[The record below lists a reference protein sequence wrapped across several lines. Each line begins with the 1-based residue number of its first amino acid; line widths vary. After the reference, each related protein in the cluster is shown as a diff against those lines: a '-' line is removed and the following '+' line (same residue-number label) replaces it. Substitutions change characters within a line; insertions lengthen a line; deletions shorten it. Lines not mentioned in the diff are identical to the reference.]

1 MSVRNY
7 LMLGSALLLSA
18 CATSSMVDETGDIAN
33 QFCLSNANPHSEA
46 RKLLLSPTL
55 THAMKSAQ
63 MRHGIIAHDPAPVVV
78 ETVETTDADLM
89 PAHSDGNADVVAVV
103 ETEAPAYTPVALCK
117 PGRAFTMN
125 GVRYAE
131 IHHAPASGGEG
142 WTDRLVL
149 KQVDGKWMID
159 DILFA
164 PDYRRTMR
172 ETLIRAE

>member
-1 MSVRNY
+1 MSVKNY
-7 LMLGSALLLSA
+7 LLIGSALLVSA
-18 CATSSMVDETGDIAN
+18 CATSSMVDETGDIAS

-55 THAMKSAQ
+55 TYAMKTAQ
-63 MRHGIIAHDPAPVVV
+63 MRHGIIADETAPPVEATEPAH
-78 ETVETTDADLM
+78 TDLM
-89 PAHSDGNADVVAVV
+89 PTHTDANTDVVVD
-103 ETEAPAYTPVALCK
+103 TEVPAYTPVALCK

-164 PDYRRTMR
+164 PDFRRSMR
-172 ETLIRAE
+172 TTLIRAE

>member
-1 MSVRNY
+1 MSVKNY
-7 LMLGSALLLSA
+7 LLIGSALLLSA
-18 CATSSMVDETGDIAN
+18 CATSSMVDETSDIAN

-55 THAMKSAQ
+55 TYAMKTAQ
-63 MRHGIIAHDPAPVVV
+63 MRHGIIASDPAPITENV
-78 ETVETTDADLM
+78 ETANTDLM
-89 PAHSDGNADVVAVV
+89 PAHTDANADIVVV
-103 ETEAPAYTPVALCK
+103 EAEAPAYTPVALCK

-131 IHHAPASGGEG
+131 IHHAPANGGEG

-172 ETLIRAE
+172 TTLIRAE